1 MTNLQMNSITTR
13 AIKTPVALIAAVARN
28 GVIGRDNQLPWRL
41 PGELKYFKA
50 VTLGKPVV
58 MGRKTFESLG
68 KPLPGRTN
76 IVITRD
82 KTFRPA
88 DAEVVIAESV
98 EAALLQADAVAQ
110 RDGVAEIMVIGGGEI
125 YRQTLPNAQ
134 TLYLTEVQAEVDGD
148 AYFPAVDLSEWEAIK
163 REVVPAATPDNFA
176 YVLAVYQRKEWSTK
190 TGI

>member
-1 MTNLQMNSITTR
+1 MTEPFVYKT
-13 AIKTPVALIAAVARN
+13 KTPIALIAAVARN

-82 KTFRPA
+82 SKFAAA
-88 DAEVVIAESV
+88 DVVVVDSID
-98 EAALLQADAVAQ
+98 AALQQADVIAQ
-110 RDGVAEIMVIGGGEI
+110 RDAVAEIMVIGGADI
-125 YRQTLPNAQ
+125 YRQTLDRAQ
-134 TLYLTEVQAEVDGD
+134 RLYLTEVQADVDGD
-148 AYFPAVDLSEWEAIK
+148 AYFPTVDFAQWSLLQREAVS
-163 REVVPAATPDNFA
+163 TPTPESFA
-176 YVLAVYQRKEWSTK
+176 YDLCVYQRQPPVA
-190 TGI
+190 

>member
-1 MTNLQMNSITTR
+1 MAEPRVNKT
-13 AIKTPVALIAAVARN
+13 KTPIALIAAVARN

-82 KTFRPA
+82 KLYAAA
-88 DAEVVIAESV
+88 DIVIVDSV
-98 EAALLQADAVAQ
+98 EAALQQADAIAQ
-110 RDGVAEIMVIGGGEI
+110 RDAAAEIMVIGGADI
-125 YRQTLPNAQ
+125 YRQTLALADR
-134 TLYLTEVQAEVDGD
+134 LYLTQVQAEVEGD
-148 AYFPAVDLSEWEAIK
+148 AYFPDVNFVDWSLQRCEK
-163 REVVPAATPDNFA
+163 VAAPTADSFA
-176 YVLAVYQRKEWSTK
+176 YDLCVYQRKALSD
-190 TGI
+190 